1 MKRAAFVSG
10 TISVIVLALGALCKM
25 HHWDGAG
32 IVLMT
37 GLLVSIISL
46 AVTAVQLVKANVKY
60 KSTYIYW
67 AISTFIMIAGIVFK
81 VQHYKGSM
89 VLHII
94 GTGLFIIFT
103 IILAYKLYKHEQG

>member
-1 MKRAAFVSG
+1 
-10 TISVIVLALGALCKM
+10 
-25 HHWDGAG
+25 
-32 IVLMT
+32 
-37 GLLVSIISL
+37 
-46 AVTAVQLVKANVKY
+46 
-60 KSTYIYW
+60 
-67 AISTFIMIAGIVFK
+67 MIAGIVFK